1 MKKNKLLIIL
11 SSLVAIYAI
20 IGFVVLPKILKPQI
34 EKIINENITQKAS
47 LEKIEFNPF
56 LLEFSALGL
65 KIFNEKETTI
75 EIEKLFIDFSLV
87 KSIHEQHIN
96 FKALQVINPYINL
109 IQYEDES
116 LNLEKLVLS
125 KNESAK
131 KSEEKSS
138 SDIKFQVYK
147 TVLENAKIKF
157 TKLVKNDVPFRLD
170 IDKLDY
176 TFYDMG
182 TFRNTLASHSLEILL
197 KKNTKLKVKGGLRLA
212 PFEMYGNVDIKN
224 FKLNQFLAYK
234 KNIFNFDLNKNIYLN
249 LKFGYKLNTKDHL
262 RIKINNANLD
272 LKNLDIKQDKISIL
286 SLKDFAINDL
296 NLNYP
301 ENIVSIDKIYFDSF
315 NSKII
320 KDKNNQLNF
329 ANLIEQEAL
338 VETQIEEK
346 MEETI
351 ETSLKEEKTW
361 KVNLNLLSI
370 KDSNI
375 NFKDDINAI
384 FLDTKNINIKLDK
397 LKVRGNNLSLE
408 KASLTNPSILF
419 NDKKNNLK
427 LSTNTLNVNLEKL
440 NVDASNLNME
450 KAKIET
456 PSLVFNDLKNKMDIT
471 TKDLTILTTNNS
483 LVDEKLKIDIL
494 TLTKPSVYFVDNK
507 NNTSLVAKEIS
518 LKINDI
524 YNYKDQIK
532 ISKVNLYE
540 PNLIFKDINSKTDI
554 LAKNISLN
562 IQEISQSNNKLKI
575 LRSSLNKP
583 YISLTLGKQ
592 DVNTKKTN
600 NSKEKE
606 VSKIVKKES
615 KKEESDFAFDIGPI
629 KIKDMKM
636 TFEDKN
642 LPIDFKTNITN
653 LNGEFSRL
661 NSNNTKPTKLN
672 LEGKVDEYGYTKITG
687 IVDIN
692 DIKLLT
698 DTNLLFKNIA
708 IKNFT
713 PYTGK
718 FIGREIESGKLN
730 LDLKYNIKKS
740 DLKASNQVI
749 ISDIKLGENVE
760 SPDAVNLPLELA
772 IALLED
778 SKGIIDID
786 LPVSGNLDDP
796 QFSIAPIVW
805 KVFTNLILKA
815 ATSPFSLLGSLLGI
829 DEEKLKSLEFEYG
842 KSEILASE
850 KESLDGIAKILAK
863 KHKLA
868 IKIKPVYDEIKDK
881 EALQDIKFE
890 QFLIKKMDKIPEGDA
905 YKEALEDLYTNID
918 GVRNL
923 NEIEEQFTK
932 KYKDGKKE
940 FNKKNYVKY
949 LRKFLASKQK
959 VTNDELV
966 NLSKERIANISKYL
980 LELKK
985 LDKKSIKIEEI
996 TKQKDRKLKWAVFN
1010 LDVTTK

>member
-1 MKKNKLLIIL
+1 
-11 SSLVAIYAI
+11 
-20 IGFVVLPKILKPQI
+20 
-34 EKIINENITQKAS
+34 
-47 LEKIEFNPF
+47 
-56 LLEFSALGL
+56 
-65 KIFNEKETTI
+65 
-75 EIEKLFIDFSLV
+75 
-87 KSIHEQHIN
+87 
-96 FKALQVINPYINL
+96 
-109 IQYEDES
+109 
-116 LNLEKLVLS
+116 
-125 KNESAK
+125 
-131 KSEEKSS
+131 
-138 SDIKFQVYK
+138 
-147 TVLENAKIKF
+147 
-157 TKLVKNDVPFRLD
+157 
-170 IDKLDY
+170 
-176 TFYDMG
+176 
-182 TFRNTLASHSLEILL
+182 
-197 KKNTKLKVKGGLRLA
+197 
-212 PFEMYGNVDIKN
+212 
-224 FKLNQFLAYK
+224 
-234 KNIFNFDLNKNIYLN
+234 
-249 LKFGYKLNTKDHL
+249 
-262 RIKINNANLD
+262 
-272 LKNLDIKQDKISIL
+272 
-286 SLKDFAINDL
+286 
-296 NLNYP
+296 
-301 ENIVSIDKIYFDSF
+301 
-315 NSKII
+315 
-320 KDKNNQLNF
+320 
-329 ANLIEQEAL
+329 
-338 VETQIEEK
+338 
-346 MEETI
+346 
-351 ETSLKEEKTW
+351 
-361 KVNLNLLSI
+361 
-370 KDSNI
+370 
-375 NFKDDINAI
+375 
-384 FLDTKNINIKLDK
+384 
-397 LKVRGNNLSLE
+397 
-408 KASLTNPSILF
+408 
-419 NDKKNNLK
+419 
-427 LSTNTLNVNLEKL
+427 
-440 NVDASNLNME
+440 ME

-471 TKDLTILTTNNS
+471 TKDLTILATNSS

>member
-75 EIEKLFIDFSLV
+75 EIEKLFIDFSLA

-96 FKALQVINPYINL
+96 FKDLQVINPYINL

-125 KNESAK
+125 KNENAK
-131 KSEEKSS
+131 KSEEKPS

-197 KKNTKLKVKGGLRLA
+197 NKNTKLKVKGGLRLA

-224 FKLNQFLAYK
+224 FKPNQFLAYK
-234 KNIFNFDLNKNIYLN
+234 KNILNFDLNKDIYLN

-262 RIKINNANLD
+262 EIKINNANLD
-272 LKNLDIKQDKISIL
+272 LKNLDIKQDKNSIL
-286 SLKDFAINDL
+286 SLKQFAINDL

-315 NSKII
+315 NSKIV

-329 ANLIEQEAL
+329 ANLIKQETF
-338 VETQIEEK
+338 VETQMEEKIEEK
-346 MEETI
+346 I
-351 ETSLKEEKTW
+351 ETSLKEEKPW
-361 KVNLNLLSI
+361 KVNLDLLSI

-375 NFKDDINAI
+375 NFNDDINAI
-384 FLDTKNINIKLDK
+384 SLDTKNINIKLDK
-397 LKVRGNNLSLE
+397 LKVSGNNLSLE
-408 KASLTNPSILF
+408 KASLKNPSIIF

-440 NVDASNLNME
+440 NVNNSNLNVE

-471 TKDLTILTTNNS
+471 TKDLTILATNSS
-483 LVDEKLKIDIL
+483 LVDEKLRIDIL
-494 TLTKPSVYFVDNK
+494 TLTKPSVYFVNNK